1 MLDPEKAKPILDK
14 NKKSYLLDQN
24 SGNTLPVP
32 VTKSGSMRQTTLK
45 PEAGRVYFTLFTN
58 PGGIVKE
65 NSQVTLV
72 VGDFKKSDIIVKNSE
87 ADRVTP

>member
-1 MLDPEKAKPILDK
+1 
-14 NKKSYLLDQN
+14 
-24 SGNTLPVP
+24 
-32 VTKSGSMRQTTLK
+32 MRQTTLK